1 MNWTNSLLTPT
12 PHILNLLGAAGQI
25 PTIAHRIANNFNNP
39 PDFSPWWTDP
49 AAYER
54 LVDQHAALA

>member
-1 MNWTNSLLTPT
+1 MNWTNSLLTP
-12 PHILNLLGAAGQI
+12 PHHILNLLGAAGQI
-25 PTIAHRIANNFNNP
+25 PTTNNFNNP

-54 LVDQHAALA
+54 FVDQHAALA